1 MMNNKLHSLEAR
13 RARGLTL
20 VELLVAMAIGLV
32 VTLAVT
38 SAVIFGESTKRTT
51 TSVNDMG
58 QTGAYAAHVL
68 DRALRSA
75 GSGLTQSWDLGVF
88 GCKLQAKR
96 KNSAILPRT
105 TAFPAPFEKFLGSA
119 AGAANLRVLPVVI
132 GKGQSPDGVS
142 DVLMV
147 MGGDAAAGD
156 VPRPIVALGASADIL
171 RLDNTVQ
178 IKANDMVLLSNAD
191 VADCLIEQ
199 VDPAF
204 ADAAANELL
213 TLKGDYYTSGVGT
226 TVSDLVIGGSGHLT
240 TLGNVKGTVGNVQ
253 FTLFGVNS
261 DRTLMSHDLLRI
273 NGKDE
278 SQALADGVME
288 MHAIYGVDAN
298 EDGTFDGWAAPDAAD
313 YDLAGLMANPGK
325 TPADLAKAAKKI
337 AAVRV
342 ALILRSSTA
351 EKDDVSFGLPEIFA
365 DTGVARDAVAFPGGD
380 GRRKYR
386 YRVVEFTIPLRN
398 MLLLFKS

>member
-1 MMNNKLHSLEAR
+1 MSYKLHTFGAR

-51 TSVNDMG
+51 TAVNDMG

-75 GSGLTQSWDLGVF
+75 GSGLIQSWNLGVF
-88 GCKLQAKR
+88 GCKVQAKR
-96 KNSAILPRT
+96 KNTAILPRT
-105 TAFPAPFEKFLGSA
+105 TAFPAPFEKFLGGA

-147 MGGDAAAGD
+147 MGSDAATGD
-156 VPRPIVALGASADIL
+156 VPRQIISLGASADIL
-171 RLDNTVQ
+171 RLDNTVR
-178 IKANDMVLLSNAD
+178 IKARDVALVSNPD
-191 VADCLIEQ
+191 VADCLVEQ

-213 TLKGDYYTSGVGT
+213 TLKGDYYTAGAGT
-226 TVSDLVIGGSGHLT
+226 TLSDLVIGGSANLT
-240 TLGNVKGTVGNVQ
+240 MLGNITDAGGNIQ
-253 FTLFGVNS
+253 FALFGVNS
-261 DRTLMSHDLLRI
+261 DRTLMSHDLLRT

-288 MHAIYGVDAN
+288 MHAIYGIDTD
-298 EDGTFDGWAAPDAAD
+298 ESGTLDGWAAPDATD
-313 YDLAGLMANPGK
+313 YDLAGLMANTGK
-325 TPADLAKAAKKI
+325 TPEDLAKAARKI

-342 ALILRSSTA
+342 GLILRSSIA
-351 EKDDVSFGLPEIFA
+351 EKDDVSFGIPEIFA
-365 DTGVARDAVAFPGGD
+365 GTGVARDAVTFPAD
-380 GRRKYR
+380 DDRRKYR

-398 MLLLFKS
+398 MLLLSRS